1 MPWESWEFRLVRMT
15 GWRLEKLPLKTP
27 PESTATGAMFWK
39 NMASGWRSLTMLS
52 FLLIRS
58 AQFVGQRPTVSPMW
72 KNNSIDREWP
82 VLTVRVDWAQVTF
95 LKQKVVFFRAL
106 RVKVRCAQCHA
117 KLNPGGAG
125 IWLATWDFQLHLVES
140 NLKNGSR
147 KPKLYFN
154 TINFNNL
161 FVPDNGRR
169 LGQISGQPI
178 IDFSSVTSYFTGI
191 YPWDA
196 P

>member
-1 MPWESWEFRLVRMT
+1 MSNTRCYALGVMGVQVGKDDWMT
-15 GWRLEKLPLKTP
+15 FGVSPLENPTWKHCYWCHVLEKH
-27 PESTATGAMFWK
+27 GIR
-39 NMASGWRSLTMLS
+39 MAKPHSVE
-52 FLLIRS
+52 LLADS
-58 AQFVGQRPTVSPMW
+58 KCSSCWPTVSPMW

-95 LKQKVVFFRAL
+95 LKQNVVFFRAL

-140 NLKNGSR
+140 NFKNGSR

-161 FVPDNGRR
+161 FVPDNCRR
-169 LGQISGQPI
+169 LGQISGDQLGEPI
-178 IDFSSVTSYFTGI
+178 IDSFLK
-191 YPWDA
+191 
-196 P
+196 